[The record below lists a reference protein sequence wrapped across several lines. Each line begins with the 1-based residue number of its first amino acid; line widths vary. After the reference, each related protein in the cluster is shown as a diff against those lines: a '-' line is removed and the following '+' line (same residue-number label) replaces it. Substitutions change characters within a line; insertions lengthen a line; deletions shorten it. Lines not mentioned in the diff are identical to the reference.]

1 MKYKVEAQKGKAIIN
16 FTVTK
21 EEWDLAVEDAYQK
34 NKHKYSLKGFRKGH
48 VPKNV
53 LENTFG
59 KDLFIEE
66 AFNLAF
72 PKYYNEVLDKHTEIF
87 PVDRPEINFD
97 SLDDK
102 GLKFSVTVVTKPEVE
117 LGKYKGL
124 KVKKVP
130 VKVTDKDIEE
140 ELTRVQDRNA
150 RMVDVDRPVKDG
162 DEVLIDYSGSVD
174 GVKFDGGTAEKQT
187 LVIGSK
193 TFIPG
198 FEEQLIGMSKGEEKD
213 INVKFPDEYRAENL
227 KGKDSVFHIKLHE
240 IKFKELPA
248 IDDDFAKDVSEF
260 DTLDEYKADIRK
272 NLTEEKTKKAEAEE
286 ENALVE
292 MIVKDA
298 KVEIPNAMVET
309 QMDAYVEDFGYTL
322 MYQGLNLDDYLKY
335 TNNTK
340 EKLRETY
347 REKAQVGVKTR
358 LVMEAIIKAEELK
371 ADAKSVDAKIKQLA
385 KEINQDYKEYKQTI
399 SEQHLDYIKN
409 EVLSEKLI
417 AFLKTEN
424 TIA

>member
-1 MKYKVEAQKGKAIIN
+1 
-16 FTVTK
+16 
-21 EEWDLAVEDAYQK
+21 
-34 NKHKYSLKGFRKGH
+34 
-48 VPKNV
+48 
-53 LENTFG
+53 
-59 KDLFIEE
+59 
-66 AFNLAF
+66 
-72 PKYYNEVLDKHTEIF
+72 
-87 PVDRPEINFD
+87 
-97 SLDDK
+97 
-102 GLKFSVTVVTKPEVE
+102 
-117 LGKYKGL
+117 
-124 KVKKVP
+124 
-130 VKVTDKDIEE
+130 
-140 ELTRVQDRNA
+140 RNA

-298 KVEIPNAMVET
+298 KVEIPDAMVET
-309 QMDAYVEDFGYTL
+309 QIDAYVEDFGYTL

-371 ADAKSVDAKIKQLA
+371 ADAKSVEAKIKQLA
-385 KEINQDYKEYKQTI
+385 KEINQDYKEYKETI

>member
-1 MKYKVEAQKGKAIIN
+1 MKYVVEAQKGKAVIN

-34 NKHKYSLKGFRKGH
+34 NKNKYSLKGFRKGH

-53 LENTFG
+53 LESTFG

-97 SLDDK
+97 TLDDK
-102 GLKFSVTVVTKPEVE
+102 GLKFSVTVITKPEVE
-117 LGKYKGL
+117 LGKYKGH
-124 KVKKVP
+124 KVKKVA
-130 VKVTDKDIEE
+130 VKVTDKDIME
-140 ELTRVQDRNA
+140 ELTRVQERNA
-150 RMVDVDRPVKDG
+150 RMVDVDRSVENG

-174 GVKFDGGTAEKQT
+174 GVKFEGGTAEKQT

-193 TFIPG
+193 SFIPG
-198 FEEQLIGMSKGEEKD
+198 FEEQLIGMKKGEEKD

-240 IKFKELPA
+240 IKFKELPK
-248 IDDDFAKDVSEF
+248 IDDEFAKDVSEF
-260 DTLDEYKADIRK
+260 DSLDEYKADIRK
-272 NLTEEKTKKAEAEE
+272 NLTEEKTKKAEMED

-292 MIVKDA
+292 MIVKEA
-298 KVEIPNAMVET
+298 KVDVPNAMIET
-309 QMDAYVEDFGYTL
+309 QIDAYVEDFGYTL

-335 TNNTK
+335 TNTTK

-358 LVMEAIIKAEELK
+358 LVMEAIIKAEDIK
-371 ADAKSVDAKIKQLA
+371 ADAKSVEAKLKQLA

-409 EVLSEKLI
+409 QVLTDKLI